1 MSTYDRIKKLCDDR
15 GIAVT
20 ALEKEIGFGRGSIGK
35 MKNVGTRTRIDR
47 IQKIADYFGVPV
59 GYLMEEDERQTDE
72 PYYLNEETRRM
83 AQFLFEHPGHRVLFD
98 ASRNLTPEDLDA
110 VIAIINR
117 MKD

>member
-1 MSTYDRIKKLCDDR
+1 MSTYDRIKKLCDER
-15 GIAVT
+15 GIAIT

-47 IQKIADYFGVPV
+47 IQKIADYFDVPV
-59 GYLMEEDERQTDE
+59 GYLMEDDHE
-72 PYYLNEETRRM
+72 PEESYYLNEETKKL

-117 MKD
+117 MTD